1 MTTIHELE
9 LNSVMCPECLGQC
22 SEAEVCCLGCCD
34 KCRCLLDE
42 MEREVELM
50 AIVER
55 GINPFAGYEGAI
67 DPLFLAQ
74 HDIYEG
80 DA

>member
-1 MTTIHELE
+1 
-9 LNSVMCPECLGQC
+9 
-22 SEAEVCCLGCCD
+22 
-34 KCRCLLDE
+34 